1 MLASSM
7 RYAAISLSIL
17 LLGCLNEDDTTVSH
31 CFPVGSCDPSRS
43 SPTKLE
49 KSPVFSADSGNASL
63 GKALYIRLCSSCHG
77 TNGRNSGSLLAVQ
90 DLSSE
95 AWQQKKTDAEIRM
108 TLARGK
114 GQMPA
119 FPQLSAKET
128 LDLIRFIRTLRLT
141 AGKPSGSGN

>member
-17 LLGCLNEDDTTVSH
+17 LLGCLNGDDTTVSH
-31 CFPVGSCDPSRS
+31 CFPVGSCDSSLPST
-43 SPTKLE
+43 PKIKAE
-49 KSPVFSADSGNASL
+49 KSPVFSAVSGNASK
-63 GKALYIRLCSSCHG
+63 GKTLYIRLCSSCHG
-77 TNGRNSGSLLAVQ
+77 SNGKNSGTLLPVQ

-95 AWQQKKTDAEIRM
+95 TWQQTITDAEIRM
-108 TLARGK
+108 TLTRGK

-128 LDLIRFIRTLRLT
+128 RDLIRFIRTFRRNV
-141 AGKPSGSGN
+141 GK